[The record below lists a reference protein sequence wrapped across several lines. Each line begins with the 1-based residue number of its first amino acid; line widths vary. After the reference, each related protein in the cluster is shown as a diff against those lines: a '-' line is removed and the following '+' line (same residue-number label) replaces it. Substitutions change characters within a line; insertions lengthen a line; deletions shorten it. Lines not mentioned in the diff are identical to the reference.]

1 MGIKGL
7 KHISETLSDAMNAIL
22 SNDVI
27 FFPDVCQAFD
37 QRSMIGASLKVQ
49 CFKIFPEVI
58 LIIFVKHLSLLHCFY
73 TLLFQ
78 KGK

>member
-1 MGIKGL
+1 
-7 KHISETLSDAMNAIL
+7 MNAIL
-22 SNDVI
+22 SIGNEV

-58 LIIFVKHLSLLHCFY
+58 
-73 TLLFQ
+73 
-78 KGK
+78 

>member
-49 CFKIFPEVI
+49 CFTIFPEVI
-58 LIIFVKHLSLLHCFY
+58 LIKLLNILACCVVFTPSY
-73 TLLFQ
+73 FK
-78 KGK
+78 KG